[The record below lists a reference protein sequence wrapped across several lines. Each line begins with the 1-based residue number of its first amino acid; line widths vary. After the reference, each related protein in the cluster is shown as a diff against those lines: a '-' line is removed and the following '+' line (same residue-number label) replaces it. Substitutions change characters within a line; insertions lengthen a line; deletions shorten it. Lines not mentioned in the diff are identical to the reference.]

1 MYSRSRGPVVAIV
14 RQPTHGRSRGGG
26 LRFGEME
33 RDCIIAH
40 GKLKIILKFQWVF
53 VELIGE
59 KLTFCCGLI
68 LVLGTSNFLKERTFG
83 VSD

>member
-40 GKLKIILKFQWVF
+40 GKKNSFNVQGKFFQ
-53 VELIGE
+53 LI
-59 KLTFCCGLI
+59 CNI
-68 LVLGTSNFLKERTFG
+68 FLKEQAI
-83 VSD
+83 S

>member
-40 GKLKIILKFQWVF
+40 GK
-53 VELIGE
+53 
-59 KLTFCCGLI
+59 
-68 LVLGTSNFLKERTFG
+68 
-83 VSD
+83 